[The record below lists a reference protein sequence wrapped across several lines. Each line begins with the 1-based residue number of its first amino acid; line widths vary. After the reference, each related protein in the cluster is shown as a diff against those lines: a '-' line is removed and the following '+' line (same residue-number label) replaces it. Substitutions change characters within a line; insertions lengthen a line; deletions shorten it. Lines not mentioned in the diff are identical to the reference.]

1 MKKPTLALAALIAG
15 LASFLLFGLQ
25 PLMAEAMAGWHPPP
39 RVIGFFQWTY
49 LVGTVLTALTA
60 KLRPRADLSLM
71 LLLYFPAAA
80 YTLQVALP
88 SGPQRLGDIAPM
100 ALWLGPVSTILLR
113 VVARSA
119 HAQESLR
126 WYGIVAASNA
136 GGILGVLVWLRPMAV
151 DAGTVWLGIAVI
163 LFAIGSG
170 LLALRRWVSPC
181 SAAPQRGRIPPV
193 SLWPRARSG
202 AWLLLAM
209 TASFAM
215 MSVQRT
221 LDVSKSHGVLE
232 VGPQAALPLFAF
244 LLAYVVAWAPTGHQR
259 DAWQRRLTLHVLAGL
274 FIAAAAV
281 GGNALTAALLVVLYA
296 VCACCVEGLRH
307 CAPPPG
313 ASTAF
318 QTWQA
323 LGGTCGGWIATA
335 L

>member
-1 MKKPTLALAALIAG
+1 MKKPTLALAAFIAG
-15 LASFLLFGLQ
+15 LASFLLFSLQ

-60 KLRPRADLSLM
+60 RLRPRADLGLM

-100 ALWLGPVSTILLR
+100 AVWLGPVSTILLR
-113 VVARSA
+113 AVARSA
-119 HAQESLR
+119 HSQGSLR
-126 WYGIVAASNA
+126 WYGIIAASNA
-136 GGILGVLVWLRPMAV
+136 GGILGVLVWLRPMTV
-151 DAGTVWLGIAVI
+151 EAGTLWLGIAVI
-163 LFAIGSG
+163 LFAIGLG

-181 SAAPQRGRIPPV
+181 SAAPQSGCIPPI
-193 SLWPRARSG
+193 SILPRGGSG
-202 AWLLLAM
+202 AWFLLAM
-209 TASFAM
+209 AASFAM

-221 LDVSKSHGVLE
+221 LDVPQRNGMLE
-232 VGPQAALPLFAF
+232 VGPQTALPLFAF
-244 LLAYVVAWAPTGHQR
+244 LLAYVVAWAPAGRQR
-259 DAWQRRLTLHVLAGL
+259 DAWQRRLALHVFAGL

-281 GGNALTAALLVVLYA
+281 DVNALTAALLVVLYA

-307 CAPPPG
+307 CAPPPS

-323 LGGTCGGWIATA
+323 VGGSFGGWIATE